1 LLACTVCARRYHP
14 TCAGSLIPAS
24 MQR

>member
-1 LLACTVCARRYHP
+1 LLACTVCTRRYHP
-14 TCAGSLIPAS
+14 TCAGSLLPAS